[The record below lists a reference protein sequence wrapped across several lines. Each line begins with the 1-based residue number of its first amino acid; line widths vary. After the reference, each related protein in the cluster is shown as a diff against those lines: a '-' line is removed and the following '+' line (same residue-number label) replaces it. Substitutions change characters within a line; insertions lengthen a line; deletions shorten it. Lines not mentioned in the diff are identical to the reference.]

1 MKGRG
6 RRPVHGTAVHP
17 GDIFISDAAL
27 FQKAWLRMYGT
38 EKEVCFLSRTYLWG
52 QKLYQPLKFVL
63 VEYEKTQTI
72 LVCTDLSMCAEDII
86 RAYAHRFKIEAMFRE
101 LKQCFGG
108 FSYHFW
114 SKAVPKLDRYHRKA
128 TADPLEQVKNGQERR
143 RVLKTLKAIEGYVL
157 FSSIAMGI
165 TQMLCLKYEGKIQV
179 SDFRYL
185 RTPSHRVMSEASM
198 MEYLRR
204 DLFRFMARQE
214 ELTITK
220 IISSRQVPFENEE
233 IDLLIS

>member
-1 MKGRG
+1 M
-6 RRPVHGTAVHP
+6 T
-17 GDIFISDAAL
+17 
-27 FQKAWLRMYGT
+27 T
-38 EKEVCFLSRTYLWG
+38 T
-52 QKLYQPLKFVL
+52 
-63 VEYEKTQTI
+63 
-72 LVCTDLSMCAEDII
+72 DII
-86 RAYAHRFKIEAMFRE
+86 LAYAHRFKIEAMFRE
-101 LKQCFGG
+101 MKHCFGG
-108 FSYHFW
+108 FCYHFW
-114 SKAVPKLDRYHRKA
+114 SKAVPKPDRYLRKA
-128 TADPLEQVKNGQERR
+128 AADPLEQVKDGQERR

-185 RTPSHRVMSEASM
+185 RTPSHQVMSEASM

-204 DLFRFMARQE
+204 NLFRFMARQE

-220 IISSRQVPFENEE
+220 IISSRQVSFENEE